1 MTQWNAW
8 HARLKADGLFRELP
22 SITRGQAHS
31 FTLQVASDVSGDA
44 FVATIA
50 ASPDAAETA
59 LATYE
64 VIVGAFAGGVTL
76 VTFSLSA
83 SETDIG
89 QDADLD
95 GVTELVF
102 EITHTPTGLSAYRCA
117 AGSIYVSGAVA

>member
-22 SITRGQAHS
+22 SITRGHAHS
-31 FTLQVASDVSGDA
+31 FTLQVASDVSADVFA
-44 FVATIA
+44 ATIS
-50 ASPDAAETA
+50 ASPDAESAA
-59 LATYE
+59 LASYL
-64 VIVGAFAGGVTL
+64 VAVGAFAGGVTP
-76 VTFSLSA
+76 VTFSLLA

-102 EITHTPTGLSAYRCA
+102 EITHTPAGLSAYRCA